1 MSADTRTRR
10 FSERTI
16 KQVRLDCNRAMIRA
30 RFCPDRSDVIQ
41 LRCVDDCPETEQG
54 FGNQL
59 WYFEGLGVDENE
71 QRHSVFGVVEY
82 SLQFGLHE
90 LVEDGVFDSE
100 HQRERFRHLYER
112 EVHRPSWRH
121 PVHRWLL
128 VGVVAMAAITLAV
141 LLVKTFTA

>member
-1 MSADTRTRR
+1 MSAETRTRR

-16 KQVRLDCNRAMIRA
+16 RQVRLDCNRAMTRA

-41 LRCVDDCPETEQG
+41 LRCIDDRPESDQS

-59 WYFEGLGVDENE
+59 WYFEGLGVDEIE
-71 QRHSVFGVVEY
+71 RRHSVFGVVEY
-82 SLQFGLHE
+82 SLQYGLHE

-121 PVHRWLL
+121 PAHRWLAG
-128 VGVVAMAAITLAV
+128 GVIGMTSVFLAY
-141 LLVKTFTA
+141 LLVRSLGA